1 IPDVAVSPLDVV
13 RALVAYKLKVGLGA
27 VSAGAAIKD
36 LVGGK
41 STLQNEI
48 VGDLQKE
55 FGGDFPDKPEELLL
69 SELAQ
74 GLALAGGAP
83 GKVSTGLV
91 ARMLASKMPGGF
103 TRAAACRHLQ
113 DACGLGAQRQE
124 AALLVGLTMEPP
136 TRLDSEASAKAWLTT
151 AASSYAKAAGID
163 LAAPAAPGA
172 RRTAGKA
179 GPVAVINSAEFA
191 AAQKA
196 QRQLARRT
204 MHALAAYLG
213 VSIDPTAGTG
223 DGPAPMPAAA
233 SAAMPEPDVWAA
245 EYGAEY
251 CDAIRPAFSA
261 QMARQYDSFW
271 NWARQDLMEL
281 YYAIL
286 AGRVT
291 KMDLSM
297 SSHCLRLVNRVT
309 PALVDV
315 IRHIVGDSRHGDV
328 SGQLLAR
335 KYGTGLIKQCALGM
349 DTAPAYQFTAR
360 HLAPRLRATER
371 GEYEYY
377 EVSRPGEQTV
387 RDYVD
392 AVFSL
397 GDFAAPASD
406 MAGTAL
412 GAVLEGL
419 GYPRAAGPGRRLARA
434 LPPMVHLRSWA
445 PVASCWSYDAYK
457 TARLRD
463 VLDDVCSNGL
473 SLVGRQAL
481 VTGCGRGS
489 IGAEVLKG
497 LLESGAQVVA
507 TTSSYS
513 LSTTRYFQ
521 ELYRR
526 HGSRGSALVL
536 VPFNQASRQ
545 DVARLVEYI
554 YADSSR
560 GKGLGWDLDYVL
572 PFAAIPELGHD
583 ITDLG
588 PRSELAHRAMLTNVL
603 RLLGEIAAQ
612 KARRRLDMHP
622 TLAVLPLS
630 PNHGTFGGDGHYA
643 ESKIGLETLLHRW
656 HSEPAWRPYL
666 SVAGAAIGWTRGT
679 GLMSSNNIV
688 AECVERVGVRTFSAA
703 EMAFNVLGLLHP
715 RVYAMAAQEPV
726 WADMSGRF
734 QCYPE
739 IAATISALRRALADV
754 RATVRVA
761 ADDSRADFGVKADED
776 TERVYQVRTIEPRAN
791 HRLRLPAVKQYE
803 ELAHLRHLQ
812 GMVGLDQVVVIAGY
826 GEVGPHG
833 SAETRWEMEAHGEFS
848 LEGCIE
854 LAWVMGY
861 IKHFSG
867 KLKTTGKM
875 YAGWVDAQTG
885 EPVADR
891 HVKQRYEKRVLEHTG
906 IRLVEPEGMDGY
918 DPARKSLMRE
928 LQTEHDMEP
937 FDATEDEARQ
947 FQLRNGDRVRIW
959 ENKAAGAAGQWLVR
973 LLKGATLMVPK
984 ALRFDRLVAAQVPA
998 GWDPVRY
1005 GIPKAIA
1012 DQLDRVTWYAL
1023 VATTEAL
1030 LRAGITDPYEM
1041 YRYVHVSEVGSSA
1054 GTALGGLGSTRKV
1067 FFERHCDKDQRPD
1080 VYQETFLS
1088 TPPAWVNMLL
1098 LSASGPIKTTIGAC
1112 ASGVASI
1119 DVAVETILAGKAK
1132 VMLAGSS
1139 DTISEESA
1147 YEFAQMNATSN
1158 TLAELQQGRAPA
1170 EMSRP
1175 CTSTRSGF
1183 MESEGSGIAVLMSA
1197 ATAIEMGAPIHGII
1211 ALSGTATDKEGRS
1224 VPAPGKG
1231 ILTSAR
1237 EAAAS
1242 AAQLQVLD
1250 IGYRRR
1256 QLELQLKQIREWAAQ
1271 ERLLAQQAVQAASR
1285 AQPATSPVAR
1295 LSQEWAAVPRE
1306 QLAFIDAE
1314 AKRQRDA
1321 ALDLWGTSFWKRNP
1335 HISPLRGALA
1345 VWGLTVD
1352 DIAIA
1357 SMHGTSTKA
1366 NDKNESEIIERQ
1378 LQHLG
1383 RTPGNVVFAVC
1394 QKYLTGHPKGPAAMW
1409 MLNGVLQALRTGIV
1423 PGNRNADNIAPE
1435 LERCEYIVY
1444 PSRSIQTPGIK
1455 AALLKSFGFGQ
1466 VGGELLV
1473 VHPDHLLAVLSREQ
1487 LDAYRAKAKAR
1498 EARVYR
1504 YWHNVLTGTHGFV
1517 QVKDAPP
1524 YSADKEE
1531 EVYLDPLGRLGCK

>member
-1 IPDVAVSPLDVV
+1 MLATLGGEAALPDSLAPLAASAVKAALARRSQGEHAELQRTKATIPIPGIDVPFHSSLLQDGVWSFRKMLQSKIKPHHVAVARLRGRYIPNLTARPFDTTRQYIESVLELTGSAPLTQLLDLYDATRLACDPVYEQHVAYVLLIEVLSHQFSSPVRWIETQDALLGGPLAVARFIEIGPSGVLCNMLRRTLDGVRYGPGQPGHLDGRPEILCSATDMDKIVFLAVAEQPETEALAAAAAPGPPPQPDAPQPAAGMSAAAADVSSAAVPAPEIQDVAVPALDVV
-13 RALVAYKLKVGLGA
+13 RALVAYKLKVGLDLVG
-27 VSAGAAIKD
+27 AGAAIKD

-48 VGDLQKE
+48 IGDLQKE
-55 FGGDFPDKPEELLL
+55 FGGDFPDKPEELPL

-74 GLALAGGAP
+74 GLALPGGALS
-83 GKVSTGLV
+83 KVSTGLV
-91 ARMLASKMPGGF
+91 ARALASKMPGGF
-103 TRAAACRHLQ
+103 TKAAICRHLQ
-113 DACGLGAQRQE
+113 DAFGLGPQRQQ

-136 TRLDSEASAKAWLTT
+136 ARLDSEASAKAWL
-151 AASSYAKAAGID
+151 AAVAKCYAKGAGID
-163 LAAPAAPGA
+163 LSAPAPSGA
-172 RRTAGKA
+172 HRAAGNT

-196 QRQLARRT
+196 QRQLAQRT
-204 MHALAAYLG
+204 MFALAAYLG
-213 VSIDPTAGTG
+213 VSIDPAAGAG
-223 DGPAPMPAAA
+223 DGAAA
-233 SAAMPEPDVWAA
+233 APLGASTAAAELDVWAA
-245 EYGAEY
+245 EYGPDY

-271 NWARQDLMEL
+271 NWARQDVMEL
-281 YYAIL
+281 YYAML

-297 SSHCLRLVNRVT
+297 SSHCLRLMNRVT

-315 IRHIVGDSRHGDV
+315 LKHIVWCSQQSAV
-328 SGQLLAR
+328 PGQILAR
-335 KYGTGLIKQCALGM
+335 KYGASLIKQCALGM

-360 HLAPRLRATER
+360 HLAPRLRATAS

-377 EVSRPGEQTV
+377 EVDRPGECSV
-387 RDYVD
+387 SDYVS

-397 GDFAAPASD
+397 GDFAVPASD
-406 MAGTAL
+406 MGGAAL

-419 GYPRAAGPGRRLARA
+419 GHARAAAGTGRRSGRA

-445 PVASCWSYDAYK
+445 PLASCWSYDAGK
-457 TARLRD
+457 TARLRAAF
-463 VLDDVCSNGL
+463 DDVCGNGL

-545 DVARLVEYI
+545 DVGRLVEYI

-588 PRSELAHRAMLTNVL
+588 PRSELAHRAMLTNVM
-603 RLLGEIAAQ
+603 RLLGEIATQ
-612 KARRRLDMHP
+612 KAQRRLDMHP

-630 PNHGTFGGDGHYA
+630 SNHGTFGSDGHYA

-666 SVAGAAIGWTRGT
+666 SIAGAAIGWTRGT
-679 GLMSSNNIV
+679 GLMSGNNIV
-688 AECVERVGVRTFSAA
+688 AECVERVGVRTFTAA
-703 EMAFNVLGLLHP
+703 EMAFNLLGLLHP
-715 RVYAMAAQEPV
+715 QIYAMAAQEPV

-734 QCYPE
+734 PCHPE
-739 IAATISALRRALADV
+739 VADAITALRTALAEV
-754 RATVRVA
+754 RGIVRVA
-761 ADDSRADFGVKADED
+761 ADDSRADFGVRADED
-776 TERVYQVRTIEPRAN
+776 TERVYRLRTIEPRAN
-791 HRLRLPAVKQYE
+791 PRLQLPAVKRYE

-854 LAWVMGY
+854 LAWIMGY

-867 KLKTTGKM
+867 KHNKTGKM
-875 YAGWVDAQTG
+875 YVGWVDAQSG

-891 HVKQRYEKRVLEHTG
+891 QVKQRYEKQILEHTG
-906 IRLVEPEGMDGY
+906 VRLVEPEGMDGY
-918 DPARKSLMRE
+918 DPSRKSLLRE
-928 LQTEHDMEP
+928 LQIEHDMEP
-937 FDATEDEARQ
+937 FDATEEEARQ

-959 ENKAAGAAGQWLVR
+959 ESKAAGASGQWLVR

-984 ALRFDRLVAAQVPA
+984 ALRFDRLVAAQVPT
-998 GWDPVRY
+998 GWDPVRF

-1041 YRYVHVSEVGSSA
+1041 YQYVHVSEVGSSA
-1054 GTALGGLGSTRKV
+1054 GTALGGLGSMRKV
-1067 FFERHCDKDQRPD
+1067 FLERHCDKDQRPD

-1098 LSASGPIKTTIGAC
+1098 MSASGPIKTTIGAC

-1119 DVAVETILAGKAK
+1119 DVAIETILSGKAK

-1139 DTISEESA
+1139 DAICEESA

-1158 TLAELQQGRAPA
+1158 TLAELAQGR
-1170 EMSRP
+1170 
-1175 CTSTRSGF
+1175 
-1183 MESEGSGIAVLMSA
+1183 
-1197 ATAIEMGAPIHGII
+1197 
-1211 ALSGTATDKEGRS
+1211 
-1224 VPAPGKG
+1224 
-1231 ILTSAR
+1231 
-1237 EAAAS
+1237 
-1242 AAQLQVLD
+1242 
-1250 IGYRRR
+1250 
-1256 QLELQLKQIREWAAQ
+1256 
-1271 ERLLAQQAVQAASR
+1271 
-1285 AQPATSPVAR
+1285 
-1295 LSQEWAAVPRE
+1295 
-1306 QLAFIDAE
+1306 
-1314 AKRQRDA
+1314 
-1321 ALDLWGTSFWKRNP
+1321 
-1335 HISPLRGALA
+1335 
-1345 VWGLTVD
+1345 
-1352 DIAIA
+1352 
-1357 SMHGTSTKA
+1357 
-1366 NDKNESEIIERQ
+1366 
-1378 LQHLG
+1378 
-1383 RTPGNVVFAVC
+1383 
-1394 QKYLTGHPKGPAAMW
+1394 
-1409 MLNGVLQALRTGIV
+1409 
-1423 PGNRNADNIAPE
+1423 
-1435 LERCEYIVY
+1435 
-1444 PSRSIQTPGIK
+1444 
-1455 AALLKSFGFGQ
+1455 
-1466 VGGELLV
+1466 
-1473 VHPDHLLAVLSREQ
+1473 
-1487 LDAYRAKAKAR
+1487 
-1498 EARVYR
+1498 
-1504 YWHNVLTGTHGFV
+1504 
-1517 QVKDAPP
+1517 
-1524 YSADKEE
+1524 
-1531 EVYLDPLGRLGCK
+1531 